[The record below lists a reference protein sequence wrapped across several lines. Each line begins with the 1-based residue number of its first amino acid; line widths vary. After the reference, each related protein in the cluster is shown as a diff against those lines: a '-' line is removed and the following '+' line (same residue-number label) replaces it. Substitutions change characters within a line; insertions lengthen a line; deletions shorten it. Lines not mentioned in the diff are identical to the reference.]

1 MQSKSAIAKN
11 NFILMI
17 GLIKMKKCLILL
29 MIIAMMPLNV
39 FAAQD
44 APKAPTAVLLI
55 AKSSTA
61 ASITWNHSANVNG
74 LVAYDVYNGNEKIGS
89 SQSRGGSIFP
99 IYTVTGLEPD
109 SVYVLRVAAVYSDG
123 RQSGKS
129 KPLAVRTMS
138 ENETQNI
145 ALGKK
150 TEVSSVLTE
159 ETYSDSLVDGYYR
172 TIKLQSGK
180 VLRNRWS
187 SGWNDV
193 TEWAMVDVLKPV
205 YPQKIILRHEGATVS
220 ANEGINLNTFR
231 IEGSNDK
238 ENWTTLDY
246 VEGNIS
252 PVTEH
257 NVSDENFYRFYRVY
271 ITKYNSATGDSA
283 KMARLSEIEIY
294 NNPDKKLSDEELANV
309 DYLEPPEISYD
320 MPRRYPPR
328 VVNASKANEKITI
341 DGKDSEGVW
350 TKAEERSDF
359 VCLWGASDSTLSFK
373 TAYDD
378 MNLYLF
384 AKIKDKALICDSGK
398 ESYWDDD
405 SFEVYLDGNMAR
417 SKTYGE
423 DDAQIVFI
431 YGSDNCAVKIG
442 DKSAY
447 YEKPPFNIEPVQVET
462 DDGWCIEIK
471 IPFSLIGVSP
481 VAGKN
486 IGFSLGYS
494 DDLDGGKREAQ
505 FRWEGTTSN
514 HISTEAFGTLVLG
527 E

>member
-1 MQSKSAIAKN
+1 MNGMK
-11 NFILMI
+11 
-17 GLIKMKKCLILL
+17 KMKRCFVLFLILVL
-29 MIIAMMPLNV
+29 MPLNI
-39 FAAQD
+39 FAAAD
-44 APKAPTAVLLI
+44 APMPPTSVLLV

-61 ASITWNHSANVNG
+61 ATIIWNHSANVNG
-74 LVAYDVYNGNEKIGS
+74 LVSYDIYSGNEKIGS

-99 IYTVTGLEPD
+99 IYTITGLKPD
-109 SVYVLRVAAVYSDG
+109 NVYVFRVAAAYSG
-123 RQSGKS
+123 GKTSSKS
-129 KPLAVRTMS
+129 KPLAVRTMR
-138 ENETQNI
+138 ENESQNV

-159 ETYSDSLVDGYYR
+159 ETYSDSLVDGYCR
-172 TIKLQSGK
+172 TIQTQSGRL
-180 VLRNRWS
+180 LRNRWS

-205 YPQKIILRHEGATVS
+205 YPQKIIIRHEGATVN
-220 ANEGINLNTFR
+220 ANEGINLNTFS

-238 ENWTTLDY
+238 ENWTVLDS
-246 VEGNIS
+246 VEGNTS

-271 ITKYNSATGDSA
+271 IAKYNSASGDNA
-283 KMARLSEIEIY
+283 KMARISEIEIY
-294 NNPDKKLSDEELANV
+294 NNPEKTVSEEDAGEV
-309 DYLEPPEISYD
+309 DYLEPPKISYE

-328 VVNASKANEKITI
+328 VVSAAKSSGKITV
-341 DGKDSEGVW
+341 DGRADEEVW
-350 TKAEERSDF
+350 KNAEMRDDF
-359 VCLWGASDSTLSFK
+359 VCLWGASDSSLSFK
-373 TAYDD
+373 TAYDE
-378 MNLYLF
+378 MNLYIF
-384 AKIKDKALICDSGK
+384 AKIKDKALICDSGR

-405 SFEVYLDGNMAR
+405 SFEVYLDGNMGR
-417 SKTYGE
+417 TKTYE
-423 DDAQIVFI
+423 DDDAQIVFI
-431 YGSDNCAVKIG
+431 YGSDNCALKIG
-442 DKSAY
+442 EKSAY
-447 YEKPPFNIEPVQVET
+447 YETPPFNIESAQLKT
-462 DDGWCIEIK
+462 DDGWQIEIK

-481 VAGKN
+481 VTGKN